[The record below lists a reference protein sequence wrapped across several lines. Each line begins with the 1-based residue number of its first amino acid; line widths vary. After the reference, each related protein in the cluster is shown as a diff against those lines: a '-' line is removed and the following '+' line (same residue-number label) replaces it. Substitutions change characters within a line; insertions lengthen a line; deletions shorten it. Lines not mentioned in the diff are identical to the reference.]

1 MNNLFRKLQ
10 IYIFNRIRLIAKSIG
25 KKEENLINYITYLK
39 WKKNKNNKNL
49 FSKINVLDDLKK
61 IKLPKFM
68 IVTITFY
75 FNPKKIKYLTKICE

>member
-1 MNNLFRKLQ
+1 MLNQLD
-10 IYIFNRIRLIAKSIG
+10 IAN
-25 KKEENLINYITYLK
+25 EENLHYIMLTYLK
-39 WKKNKNNKNL
+39 WKKNKNSKNF

-75 FNPKKIKYLTKICE
+75 FNPKKIK